1 MVKFYYALQDVVIVQ
16 QDIAKIA
23 FKLMFQILQLIS
35 ALFVAVIVL
44 NALQMIQ
51 MYALLVSTVPI
62 YHHPN
67 VYYVAHNVLN
77 VLIAQLI
84 VCNVLLED
92 ILIMEIRP
100 VQIV

>member
-1 MVKFYYALQDVVIVQ
+1 
-16 QDIAKIA
+16 
-23 FKLMFQILQLIS
+23 
-35 ALFVAVIVL
+35 
-44 NALQMIQ
+44 MIQ
-51 MYALLVSTVPI
+51 MYALLVSMVHI
-62 YHHPN
+62 YPHPN